1 MIGKKDAFVGNA
13 ADEEQVK
20 KGGKKAD
27 IKRRSELAD
36 ITHVMMTEQGRRFIY
51 RVINDLCH
59 YDADDAMPS
68 GSFTYK
74 SLGERNIGRILKSDC
89 LESSIELYQKSE
101 QENWEF
107 LNKE

>member
-1 MIGKKDAFVGNA
+1 VENEKVLIKNV
-13 ADEEQVK
+13 ADRKQVK
-20 KGGKKAD
+20 EGSKKEN
-27 IKRRSELAD
+27 RRRQRELD
-36 ITHVMMTEQGRRFIY
+36 DLYNVMSTSSGRRLMY
-51 RVINDLCH
+51 RIINELCH

-89 LESSIELYQKSE
+89 IESSIELYQKSE